1 MVKMLKCPPNGHFSK
16 IIKHSVCFRHRRC
29 NTSLVI
35 NTDDTGWRVEGSTA
49 HLMVFVGVQSTD
61 SLAAVIA
68 RDPDWAALPG
78 VNTS

>member
-1 MVKMLKCPPNGHFSK
+1 VGAHYRQLCAGL
-16 IIKHSVCFRHRRC
+16 RE
-29 NTSLVI
+29 SLVI

-78 VNTS
+78 VTR